1 MGSCFIKEFSRDT
14 YGLFVGGNFTSAN
27 SGCVTRATLTTIE
40 HAGHCVRQLRGHYGV
55 LASAGTERVR
65 IQNGQKLP
73 RQTLALW
80 SLRVSKIG
88 SLIDDFQL
96 LLECC
101 NERISGL

>member
-1 MGSCFIKEFSRDT
+1 MGLPHRIYDWSATRTDPHPPLFYPILPVAFGDGEDELGVCGAVAGQSSSQRDEP
-14 YGLFVGGNFTSAN
+14 VGEGN
-27 SGCVTRATLTTIE
+27 E
-40 HAGHCVRQLRGHYGV
+40 HPSLISYH
-55 LASAGTERVR
+55 S
-65 IQNGQKLP
+65 
-73 RQTLALW
+73 TLALW